1 MAFFCNAYVLI
12 KKEMMRLEK
21 MTPSNNLREGITTGT
36 CAAAAAQASV
46 RWQIS
51 GQCPENVRV
60 DTPSGKTV
68 CLAVIQEE
76 FPACGVIKDAG
87 DDPDVTDGCEVIV
100 RVTLFDE
107 KGDICFKAGE
117 GIGKVT
123 RPGLKV
129 PVGEAAINPVP
140 RQMIEKEIRYCVG
153 DVGAEVEISIP
164 GGERLAAKTFNPRI
178 GIEGG
183 LSILGTSG
191 IVRPMS
197 ESAVVESLK
206 TYLSVPAAAK
216 PEYICFVLG
225 ETGERRMREWLTAQ
239 KKTLARVE
247 FVQISNYV
255 GLMLDEA
262 VRLNVKKILIGGFA
276 GKLVKLAADIMN
288 THSHVADGRMETIC
302 TFAALAG
309 AERAMIE
316 RLYACRTVTEAE
328 QLLKD
333 YGLEQIWNPISDRAA
348 EKCRLRMGG
357 DGDVAVVLLDESGR
371 LLGKSRNTEAI
382 TG

>member
-1 MAFFCNAYVLI
+1 MALKGA
-12 KKEMMRLEK
+12 EA
-21 MTPSNNLREGITTGT
+21 PGSLREGITTGT

-51 GQCPENVRV
+51 GQCPETVSV

-68 CLAVIQEE
+68 RLSVIPKD

-87 DDPDVTDGCEVIV
+87 DDPDVTDGCEVIT
-100 RVTLFDE
+100 RVTLFED
-107 KGDICFKAGE
+107 KGDILFKAGE
-117 GIGKVT
+117 GIGHVT
-123 RPGLKV
+123 RPGLKLS
-129 PVGEAAINPVP
+129 VGEAAINPVP

-153 DVGAEVEISIP
+153 DVGAEVEVSIP
-164 GGERLAAKTFNPRI
+164 GGDRLSEKTFNPRI

-206 TYLSVPAAAK
+206 TYLSVAAAAE
-216 PEYICFVLG
+216 PDYICFVLG
-225 ETGERRMREWLTAQ
+225 ETGEQHIREWLASQ
-239 KKTLARVE
+239 KKDMSRVE
-247 FVQISNYV
+247 FVQISNYA

-302 TFAALAG
+302 TFAALEG
-309 AERAMIE
+309 AKASVIRK
-316 RLYACRTVTEAE
+316 LYECRTVSEAE
-328 QLLKD
+328 KVLKAHE
-333 YGLEQIWNPISDRAA
+333 LEGIWYPISDKAA

-357 DGDVAVVLLDESGR
+357 DGDVAVVLLDAKGR
-371 LLGKSRNTEAI
+371 LLGNSQNTEAI